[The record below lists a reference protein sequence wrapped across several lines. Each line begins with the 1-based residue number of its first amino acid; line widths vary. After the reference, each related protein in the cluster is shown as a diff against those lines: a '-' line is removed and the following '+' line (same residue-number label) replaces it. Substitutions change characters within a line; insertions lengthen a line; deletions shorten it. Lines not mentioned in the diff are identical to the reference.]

1 MTKLDIS
8 SNKLCA
14 AGVKLLSEA
23 LKGNQAMTELNLANN
38 RMGMKT
44 TWDRDGP
51 DMAGVSAFANTL
63 PECK

>member
-1 MTKLDIS
+1 MTKLGIS

-44 TWDRDGP
+44 TWDSDGP